1 MDDPNVSQTAQWYSR
16 FAQIEA
22 PGQSAI
28 YEAWASGVASD
39 PEIIDLL
46 QQLPRPKQQPNL
58 LFACSRLLGCPVGA
72 YPAFRDWVVRNWDA
86 VAAQM
91 LVRAT
96 QTNEPR
102 RCALLVPPLG
112 LIDGPIALLEVGA
125 SAGLCLYPDR
135 YSYSYDG
142 RRLDPTD
149 GRSSVLLE
157 CETTGNPPI
166 PDRLPEIVWRAG
178 LDLNPLDL
186 RSDDDVTWLE
196 TLVWPEQQARRE
208 RIRAAIEIVRAEPPR
223 IVRGDGIDDL
233 PALVA
238 EVPSDLTLVIVDSA
252 SIVYMMP
259 EPRARFIDYVGSLP
273 ARWISN
279 EGRGIV
285 PSAAAKLPPS
295 NARELTEFV
304 LALDGEPLA
313 FTGAHGQRLDWLQP
327 PARRI
332 HWYRA
337 LHPYVARWHP

>member
-1 MDDPNVSQTAQWYSR
+1 MDDPFLSQTATWYAR
-16 FAQIEA
+16 FAEIEA

-28 YEAWASGVASD
+28 FEEWALGVASD
-39 PEIIDLL
+39 AEVLALL
-46 QQLPRPKQQPNL
+46 AQLARPKQQPNL
-58 LFACSRLLGCPVGA
+58 FFACSRLLGCPLGG
-72 YPAFRDWVVRNWDA
+72 YSEFREWVLENWDG

-149 GRSSVLLE
+149 GPSSVLLE

-166 PDRLPEIVWRAG
+166 PDRMPEIVWRAG
-178 LDLNPLDL
+178 IDLNPLDL
-186 RSDDDVTWLE
+186 TNDDDVTWLE
-196 TLVWPEQQARRE
+196 TLVWPEQEARRD
-208 RIRAAIEIVRAEPPR
+208 RIRAAIEIVRADPPR

-238 EVPSDLTLVIVDSA
+238 EAPPELTLVIVDSA

-259 EPRARFIDYVGSLP
+259 EPRARFIEYVSSLP
-273 ARWISN
+273 GRWISN

-285 PSAAAKLPPS
+285 PSAAEKLPETG
-295 NARELTEFV
+295 ARELSEFV
-304 LALDGEPLA
+304 LALDGAPLA
-313 FTGAHGQRLDWLQP
+313 FTGAHGQRLDWL
-327 PARRI
+327 
-332 HWYRA
+332 
-337 LHPYVARWHP
+337 